1 LVDDFY
7 CGIRSATHPRITKPP
22 SLQEFLAERHIAVEA
37 SAGHT
42 NVDESLNSL
51 GHTRDIAL
59 RISHFAALPGLV
71 APTSYLSIIPTS
83 VAPEMCSQAN
93 IEMFEL
99 PFAVPELQVSLHT
112 YRRALPDPGVEW
124 FRETIVRAL
133 RDWKIRRRDETQ

>member
-1 LVDDFY
+1 
-7 CGIRSATHPRITKPP
+7 
-22 SLQEFLAERHIAVEA
+22 
-37 SAGHT
+37 
-42 NVDESLNSL
+42 
-51 GHTRDIAL
+51 L

-93 IEMFEL
+93 IEMFDL
-99 PFAVPELQVSLHT
+99 PLAVPELQVSLHT